1 MRKIIPAV
9 VVTAAAVAAVATYI
23 KKRIDKQNKVNFI
36 EVEIKPKKTGKKTL
50 EKISDAA
57 GTIVSAGKEILIET
71 VDTVGDV
78 VEAFIEDPTD
88 FGEIIDEIKEGVD
101 EIKEII
107 SEAKH
112 GDEEDE
118 DIVEPIEDFFAKTEP
133 HIEQENDEEKNE
145 YFQDT
150 EVETVVEADDTVEK
164 ALLINDIVADII
176 TEEEKLINEAIT
188 QEIEKIIDEVIEE
201 EVVEPVIEEVLKE
214 EPVEEDISVDEIIKE
229 VALQAQQ
236 EHIDEIL
243 SATMDNIP
251 VTPSLAPLDLQQND
265 DETILKVVDE
275 TVGEINLINDIIE
288 SLDEDNSVEES
299 IEDLEDIVETAI
311 YEEPVVD
318 ESLLTEEEFLD
329 RCINLY
335 TGIKENKIGLIIKQ
349 VGIMLDTIE
358 VTDTINLQHFA
369 VFASVEDKER
379 YANIAAIEGH
389 HVLHSDREN
398 ELIILNTLDSDKISL
413 CKSIL
418 QLAQDLTEYN
428 GLYKGWTVS

>member
-36 EVEIKPKKTGKKTL
+36 EVEIKTKKTGKKTL

-133 HIEQENDEEKNE
+133 HIEQENDEENSE

-150 EVETVVEADDTVEK
+150 EMEIVVEADDTVEK

-201 EVVEPVIEEVLKE
+201 EVVEPVKEEVSE
-214 EPVEEDISVDEIIKE
+214 QETVEEEISVDEIIKE

-236 EHIDEIL
+236 EHIEEVL

-318 ESLLTEEEFLD
+318 DSLLTEEEFLD

-398 ELIILNTLDSDKISL
+398 ELIILNTLDTDKILL